1 MTNSIKRFLKE
12 LSRFNKCYYKNEQKK
27 IDHEK
32 LLEKSSDF
40 TKEIVE
46 AAKMY
51 WAILSRLLYKKK
63 FQQYHLCLLMVNLY
77 LIFLK

>member
-12 LSRFNKCYYKNEQKK
+12 LSKLSKCNYKNEQKE

-51 WAILSRLLYKKK
+51 LAILSRLLYKKN
-63 FQQYHLCLLMVNLY
+63 FQQCHLCLLMVNLS

>member
-12 LSRFNKCYYKNEQKK
+12 LSKLNKCYYKNEQKK

-32 LLEKSSDF
+32 LLEKSFDF
-40 TKEIVE
+40 TKEIME

-63 FQQYHLCLLMVNLY
+63 FQQYQLCLLMVNLY